1 MGAVFPKIKIYVFL
15 SIICLLI
22 NISACC
28 IALAD
33 STENYNDYLQEEDTK
48 YSDSVTDKYEENETD
63 VGAINFGFSAGSS
76 FVPFFSIVS
85 LLFLGLDDV
94 SFTFISIIIAIIGA
108 LQLVLLIIIGLNF
121 VPKVLG
127 SGFDV

>member
-1 MGAVFPKIKIYVFL
+1 MGAVFPKVKVYVFL

-33 STENYNDYLQEEDTK
+33 DTEYDSFLESEDTSF
-48 YSDSVTDKYEENETD
+48 SDDINETD

-76 FVPFFSIVS
+76 FVPFFSIVG
-85 LLFLGLDDV
+85 LLFLGLDTV
-94 SFTFISIIIAIIGA
+94 SFTVISIVVTLIGA
-108 LQLVLLIIIGLNF
+108 LQLILLILIGLNF

>member
-1 MGAVFPKIKIYVFL
+1 MGAVFPKIKVYVFL

-33 STENYNDYLQEEDTK
+33 TTEYGSYLESEDITVE
-48 YSDSVTDKYEENETD
+48 DVTDDEKVNVTML
-63 VGAINFGFSAGSS
+63 NFGFAAGSS
-76 FVPFFSIVS
+76 FVPFFSIVG
-85 LLFLGLDDV
+85 LLFLGIDPV
-94 SFTFISIIIAIIGA
+94 TFTIIGIILSIIGA
-108 LQLVLLIIIGLNF
+108 LQILLLTLIILNF
-121 VPKVLG
+121 MPKVLG